1 MKRQIF
7 IALNIVC
14 FFMLGCS
21 SEGNSIAPV
30 KVEPK
35 LPIKKIYTHNNT
47 SSVDQYTYD
56 DQFRL
61 KKIFYSNNV
70 DNYYEFN
77 YVENKLLSIY
87 KYYNKELI
95 VKTLFTYNEGNIVK
109 SEDYSDL
116 SLVNTVYYEYDSSN
130 RLVKVRTAKDIP
142 NYTDWIITFEYL
154 ENDKVKI
161 LSKDTEYHI
170 IQYENIKKSPFSA
183 VPYFEAYLRSSIL
196 RATFALGNEIKTLPP
211 INVFIKTKS
220 YRDNQLFF
228 ENIYTNTYDADG
240 FLIKQVNT
248 SPNTQSIVTE
258 EYIYN
263 K

>member
-1 MKRQIF
+1 MKKQIL
-7 IALNIVC
+7 IALNIMF

-21 SEGNSIAPV
+21 SEGNSIDPV

-35 LPIKKIYTHNNT
+35 LPIKKIYTHNN
-47 SSVDQYTYD
+47 SSSINQYTYD

-61 KKIFYSNNV
+61 KKNFYSNNV
-70 DNYYEFN
+70 DDYYEFN
-77 YVENKLLSIY
+77 YLENKLLSIY
-87 KYYNKELI
+87 KYDNKELI

-109 SEDYSDL
+109 SETYNL
-116 SLVNTVYYEYDSSN
+116 NLLNTVYYEYDSSN
-130 RLVKVRTAKDIP
+130 RLVKVRNVNDTP
-142 NYTDWIITFEYL
+142 NSTDWIITFEYL

-161 LSKDTEYHI
+161 VYKDTEYHI

-183 VPYFEAYLRSSIL
+183 VPYFEAYLRSSIF
-196 RATFALGNEIKTLPP
+196 RATFALGDEIKTLPP

-220 YRDNQLFF
+220 YIDNQLFF
-228 ENIYTNTYDADG
+228 ENTYTNTYDADG
-240 FLIKQVNT
+240 FLIKQVKT

-258 EYIYN
+258 EYTYN